1 MLLNKTPARMT
12 DYATPERFALKSMRI
27 VNLHTATRFLNRAFH
42 SVGGQWFGKLP
53 SRQTPTHLQAARTP
67 DHEDGAHGRDAR
79 HVLHERIKG
88 KQATVI
94 FSGQIDEFMFDL
106 SVKSDD
112 IQALLQRNDRS
123 FTWFSKSSLMKTVLP
138 SAKRS
143 WTSLR

>member
-1 MLLNKTPARMT
+1 
-12 DYATPERFALKSMRI
+12 MRI
-27 VNLHTATRFLNRAFH
+27 VNRAFH

-67 DHEDGAHGRDAR
+67 DHEDGAPGRDAR

-88 KQATVI
+88 NQATII

-123 FTWFSKSSLMKTVLP
+123 FTWFSKSSLMKVFSHLP
-138 SAKRS
+138 RGLGHLSERNRTPENQQTICYPNQSANIQE
-143 WTSLR
+143 TLL